1 MSIKKNVIVTLT
13 TDFGLQDP
21 YVGQLKGALLLG
33 YHNILPIDLS
43 HAIAPWDLEAAAHCL
58 YDSYRYFP
66 KGSIHLVVV
75 DPGVG
80 SARKLIAAAG
90 NGYYFVAPDNGV
102 LSLLLASR
110 QLDKACCISP
120 DKIALSA
127 ISSTFHGRDILA
139 PAAARLAQGAKLEE
153 LGPSLSLQEL
163 VRLPT
168 HFIEPIDQ
176 LVTRLKGHVVLID
189 HFGNVRTNFHLA
201 RSGIDPAR
209 LLAIHVGGLDVNL
222 YFPSYSA
229 AAPGELFFLID
240 SAGYLEIAM
249 NKGNAAQRIR
259 CAKGDALIL
268 MLSSTQAPIRSGM
281 D

>member
-1 MSIKKNVIVTLT
+1 M
-13 TDFGLQDP
+13 
-21 YVGQLKGALLLG
+21 
-33 YHNILPIDLS
+33 
-43 HAIAPWDLEAAAHCL
+43 
-58 YDSYRYFP
+58 
-66 KGSIHLVVV
+66 
-75 DPGVG
+75 
-80 SARKLIAAAG
+80 
-90 NGYYFVAPDNGV
+90 APDNGV

-240 SAGYLEIAM
+240 SAGYVEIAM
-249 NKGNAAQRIR
+249 NKGNAAQRIG
-259 CAKGDALIL
+259 CAKGDALTL
-268 MLSSTQAPIRSGM
+268 MLSSTQTPIRPGM
-281 D
+281 G